1 VNHCG
6 VMASRV
12 IVVMASRR
20 DATARTFVERYAA
33 YGACLLTPDD
43 LSMAG
48 WRHHVGDSD
57 MSTAVVAG
65 RPLATRDICGVLTR
79 LPWVVEQDLDFLVP
93 ADRAYV
99 AAEMMAFLRF
109 WLWGLQCPILNRPR
123 SNSLSGPCWRHEQW
137 VHTAARLGIPITTT
151 RRHVV
156 FSRLQPSRENPP
168 SDSCRVTIVGQRY
181 VGSIHQAL
189 AKQARSLADA
199 AGVDLLDVHF
209 SGPEPGSVFVRAN
222 PWPNIDSDD
231 VADAILAYFE
241 DGSIRGS

>member
-12 IVVMASRR
+12 IVVVASRR
-20 DATARTFVERYAA
+20 DSTARTFVERYAS
-33 YGACLLTPDD
+33 YGVCLLTPDD

-48 WRHHVGDSD
+48 WRYHLSDSE
-57 MSTAVVAG
+57 MSTAVVAE

-79 LPWVVEQDLDFLVP
+79 LSWVVEQDLDFIVP
-93 ADRAYV
+93 VDQAYV
-99 AAEMMAFLRF
+99 AAEMTAFLRF
-109 WLWGLQCPILNRPR
+109 WLWGLKCPILNPPR
-123 SNSLSGPCWRHEQW
+123 SNSLSGPSWRHEQW

-151 RRHVV
+151 RRNVV

-168 SDSCRVTIVGQRY
+168 SDSGRVTIVGQRY
-181 VGSIHQAL
+181 VGNVHQAL

-199 AGVDLLDVHF
+199 AGVDLLAVHF
-209 SGPEPGSVFVRAN
+209 NGPEPGAVFVRAN

-231 VADAILAYFE
+231 VADAILAYF
-241 DGSIRGS
+241 DGDSIKGS